1 MSWKKLD
8 STLIYENPWMRVLED
23 RVINPR
29 GGQNDYGHVRFLN
42 RAVAIV
48 PLDDDGNTWLVG
60 QDRYTLGEW
69 SWELPM
75 GGAPLDEKPLAAA
88 KRELAEE
95 TGLRAERWTEIM
107 RLHLSN
113 SITDEA
119 GVVFVA
125 EDLHQGEPDFDET
138 EVLEIQKLPFDAA
151 LAMLD
156 RGEISDA
163 MSVAALLQVA
173 RLR

>member
-1 MSWKKLD
+1 
-8 STLIYENPWMRVLED
+8 LIYENPWMRVLEERD
-23 RVINPR
+23 INPR